1 MIIKR
6 GDIVM
11 ADMQEVSCGS
21 IQKYRRPYLII
32 SNNKANE
39 HSPVVTAVALSS
51 KIWKKPHLPVHCII
65 RAKCVKTYK
74 EDFEVRDSMALCEQ
88 IVSIDKSQID
98 EIVARV
104 THHNTIKYL
113 NRCIRNQVGL
123 NNQFNK

>member
-32 SNNKANE
+32 SNNKANMY
-39 HSPVVTAVALSS
+39 SPVVTAVALSS
-51 KIWKKPHLPVHCII
+51 KTWKKAYLPVHCII
-65 RAKCVKTYK
+65 RKDCIKTIK
-74 EDFEVRDSMALCEQ
+74 EDFGVRDSVALCEQ
-88 IVSIDKSQID
+88 IVSIDKSQI
-98 EIVARV
+98 EEVVARV
-104 THHNTIKYL
+104 TNRNTMKYL